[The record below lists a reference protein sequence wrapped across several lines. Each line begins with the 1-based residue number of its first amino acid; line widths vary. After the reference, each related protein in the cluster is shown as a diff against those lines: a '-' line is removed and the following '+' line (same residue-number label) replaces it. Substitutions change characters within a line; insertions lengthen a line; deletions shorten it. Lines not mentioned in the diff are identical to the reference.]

1 MIWGTNM
8 ATGEVKKHDN
18 VDQWGVYIGDH
29 CYGTFGALLDAN
41 CFALQMIDRG
51 MCCEVKLYSGEIV
64 KEWGTLALNY
74 VA

>member
-1 MIWGTNM
+1 M

-51 MCCEVKLYSGEIV
+51 MCCEVRLYSGEIV
-64 KEWGTLALNY
+64 REWGSLELNY

>member
-1 MIWGTNM
+1 M
-8 ATGEVKKHDN
+8 ATGEVKKAG

-51 MCCEVKLYSGEIV
+51 MCCEVRLYSGEKV
-64 KEWGTLALNY
+64 RQWGHSCSKCA
-74 VA
+74 A

>member
-1 MIWGTNM
+1 M
-8 ATGEVKKHDN
+8 ATGEVRRHDN
-18 VDQWGVYIGDH
+18 VGQWGVYIGDH

-64 KEWGTLALNY
+64 KEWAISSFVN

>member
-1 MIWGTNM
+1 M
-8 ATGEVKKHDN
+8 AIGEVKRAGA
-18 VDQWGVYIGDH
+18 DQWVVCIGDH

-51 MCCEVKLYSGEIV
+51 MAGQVRLYSGEII
-64 KEWGTLALNY
+64 KEWGHCGLRI

>member
-1 MIWGTNM
+1 M

-51 MCCEVKLYSGEIV
+51 MCCEVRLYSGEIV
-64 KEWGTLALNY
+64 KKWGSLALNY

>member
-1 MIWGTNM
+1 M
-8 ATGEVKKHDN
+8 ATGEVKRAS
-18 VDQWGVYIGDH
+18 VDHWGVYIGDH

-51 MCCEVKLYSGEIV
+51 MCCEVRLYSGEVV
-64 KEWGTLALNY
+64 KDWGCYAISS

>member
-1 MIWGTNM
+1 M
-8 ATGEVKKHDN
+8 ATGEVKRQG
-18 VDQWGVYIGDH
+18 VDQWGVYISNH

-51 MCCEVKLYSGEIV
+51 MCCEVRLYSGETV
-64 KEWGTLALNY
+64 ADWGQYKLKS

>member
-1 MIWGTNM
+1 M
-8 ATGEVKKHDN
+8 ATGEVKRQG
-18 VDQWGVYIGDH
+18 VDQWGVYISEH

-51 MCCEVKLYSGEIV
+51 MACEIKLYSGEVV
-64 KEWGTLALNY
+64 KEWGCYAISS

>member
-1 MIWGTNM
+1 M
-8 ATGEVKKHDN
+8 AVGEVKKQG
-18 VDQWGVYIGDH
+18 VDQWGVYISDH

-51 MCCEVKLYSGEIV
+51 MCCEVRLYSGEVV
-64 KEWGTLALNY
+64 KEWPSFGLKS

>member
-1 MIWGTNM
+1 M
-8 ATGEVKKHDN
+8 AVGEVKKQGA
-18 VDQWGVYIGDH
+18 DQWGVYISEH

-51 MCCEVKLYSGEIV
+51 MCCQVRLYSGEIV
-64 KEWGTLALNY
+64 KEWATFSLRS

>member
-1 MIWGTNM
+1 M
-8 ATGEVKKHDN
+8 ATGEVKRQG
-18 VDQWGVYIGDH
+18 VDQWGVYISNH

-51 MCCEVKLYSGEIV
+51 MCCEVRLYSGETVADWAQYKV
-64 KEWGTLALNY
+64 KS

>member
-1 MIWGTNM
+1 MLWEAAM
-8 ATGEVKKHDN
+8 AVGEVKKQGIY
-18 VDQWGVYIGDH
+18 QWGVYISGH

-51 MCCEVKLYSGEIV
+51 MCCEVRLYSGEII
-64 KEWGTLALNY
+64 KEYASSALRS